1 MTHLTYS
8 ASSGNFGRFLLK
20 PNTQDCVRCPP
31 SLLMSYGGHTEV
43 LVRIPR
49 LLLRRALCHGGKRF
63 CLSVGQFRVSGFKP
77 LRTFAF
83 FAAKKLTHF
92 PTLQAGD
99 GNFTTAAYVKDHAPR
114 IAFLET
120 RRIIALPVSE
130 SNQKENPGALRF
142 YSCQ

>member
-1 MTHLTYS
+1 
-8 ASSGNFGRFLLK
+8 
-20 PNTQDCVRCPP
+20 
-31 SLLMSYGGHTEV
+31 MSYGGRTEV

-99 GNFTTAAYVKDHAPR
+99 GNFATAAYVKDHVPR

-120 RRIIALPVSE
+120 AQIIALPMSE